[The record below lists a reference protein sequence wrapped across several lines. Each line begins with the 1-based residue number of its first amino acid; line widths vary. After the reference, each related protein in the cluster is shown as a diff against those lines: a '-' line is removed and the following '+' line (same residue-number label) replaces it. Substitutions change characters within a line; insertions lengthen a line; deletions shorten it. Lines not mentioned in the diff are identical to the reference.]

1 MAIMYTRNVH
11 NRGDYVHT
19 ECPRCGLTL
28 EPAFIFCPTCGQKI
42 VRPIK
47 KEETTDA
54 EIKIRKVKRK
64 DRKNIEKKIDQLGFP
79 RVIMNSAS
87 IPSIQSETMESV
99 VFVSADKYMKMQSD
113 IRDLTATIEALE
125 GVIEEQRARN
135 KTMQGRLE
143 EVTEKYRA
151 LMESY
156 HQVQG
161 W

>member
-1 MAIMYTRNVH
+1 MR
-11 NRGDYVHT
+11 R
-19 ECPRCGLTL
+19 
-28 EPAFIFCPTCGQKI
+28 
-42 VRPIK
+42 
-47 KEETTDA
+47 
-54 EIKIRKVKRK
+54 IKICKVKRK

-113 IRDLTATIEALE
+113 IQDLTATIEALE
-125 GVIEEQRARN
+125 GVIEEQRANNRRL
-135 KTMQGRLE
+135 QGRLE